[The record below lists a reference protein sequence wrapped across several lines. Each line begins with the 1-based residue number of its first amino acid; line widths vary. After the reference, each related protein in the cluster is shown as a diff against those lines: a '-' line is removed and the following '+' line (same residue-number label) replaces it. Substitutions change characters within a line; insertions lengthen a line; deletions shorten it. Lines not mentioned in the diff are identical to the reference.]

1 MLHRFRDIT
10 TFTVY
15 VTACDL
21 EKSFRFNTRVEFTT
35 VLFDSHIYIILYF
48 YTTVIRRIVEYASP
62 LWHPTLTKSQGER
75 LEAFQCRA
83 INIIFCYSS
92 PTSYFS
98 TLAEAGFPSLQA
110 RRSDHSKLFYQ
121 KQFAN
126 PIAVFTIFSHHLKI
140 QP

>member
-48 YTTVIRRIVEYASP
+48 YTTVIRRIVAYASP
-62 LWHPTLTKSQGER
+62 LWHPTLTKSQDER
-75 LEAFQCRA
+75 LEAFQRRA
-83 INIIFCYSS
+83 INIIFLLFLAYLLFFHVGRGWLSIS
-92 PTSYFS
+92 PSK
-98 TLAEAGFPSLQA
+98 TL
-110 RRSDHSKLFYQ
+110 RSFQTFFCRQ
-121 KQFAN
+121 KQL
-126 PIAVFTIFSHHLKI
+126 PTR
-140 QP
+140 